1 MLLSPHELDPAKVLR
16 LVAALGGKYKRVLL
30 VVCEPLTL
38 GGEAVVMELSEPVR
52 EAVEAAVSTVE
63 GLIVELMENA
73 DGSIRSRPTPN

>member
-1 MLLSPHELDPAKVLR
+1 
-16 LVAALGGKYKRVLL
+16 
-30 VVCEPLTL
+30 
-38 GGEAVVMELSEPVR
+38 MELSEPVR